1 MNVLPEDT
9 NWYEIVIAN
18 EYGKTSSKA
27 YLQVL
32 DFVLFHLFFS

>member
-9 NWYEIVIAN
+9 NSYEIVIAN
-18 EYGKTSSKA
+18 KYEKTSSKA

-32 DFVLFHLFFS
+32 GCVLFHLFFS